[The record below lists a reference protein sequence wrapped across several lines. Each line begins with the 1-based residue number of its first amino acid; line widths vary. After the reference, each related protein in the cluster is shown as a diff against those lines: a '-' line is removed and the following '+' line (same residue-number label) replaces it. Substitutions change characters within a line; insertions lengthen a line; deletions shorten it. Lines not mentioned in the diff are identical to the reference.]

1 MSRARE
7 ILEKIKPFQYQT
19 GAGHHYHPLAQ
30 LRKASPLTG
39 YATTGIGVARGGQA
53 VHRLMRAHQD
63 RIRQAGYG
71 DEYDA
76 AKRQHKIDKAQA
88 KQDYKEGNLTR
99 GEKNQAIKNS
109 RANIDAIAD
118 KGHEKFQQ
126 MTKGLTFQQKH
137 AITTT
142 M

>member
-7 ILEKIKPFQYQT
+7 ILEKAFVYQT
-19 GAGHHYHPLAQ
+19 GKGQHYHPFAQ
-30 LRKASPLTG
+30 LRQHTPSVG

-76 AKRQHKIDKAQA
+76 AKRQHKIDKSQA
-88 KQDYKEGNLTR
+88 KQDYKSGTITR
-99 GEKNQAIKNS
+99 GEKRQAIENS
-109 RANIDAIAD
+109 RKNVDDVAD
-118 KGHEKFQQ
+118 KGHDKFQK